1 MKINVIVCEY
11 NPLHNG
17 HLYLLEK
24 SKSLHPDCYTVCI
37 MSGNFV
43 QRGEAAILDKW
54 QRTKWALTAGADI
67 VIELPTFFALQT
79 ADKFAF
85 GAMKIAS
92 QLCDQGFISF
102 GSETDDITLLKDIA
116 KTILPQNSEFT
127 DKLQTYLTGNIPFA
141 IARQNAIIDCLAD
154 KYDKQLLKDTISSS
168 NCILAIEYIK
178 ALYILNSN
186 LKPNAVLRI
195 DSAYNDKELSGS
207 FSSATAIREAV
218 KNEYDISQTVPDYV
232 LKDLNNC
239 TLSYSS
245 YFDNI
250 ILYKLRTMPN
260 YLLSDIL
267 EVKEGIEN
275 LLIKAAS
282 RYNTL
287 DDLTAHATNKRYTT
301 SRIKRICYYILLD
314 ITRQKYQYFN
324 DKDAPIYARVLGF
337 KKEAQPLLKHIK
349 EHSKIPLITSV
360 KDGMENKEISP
371 LLGLDT
377 TATDIY
383 SLSLAG
389 QSSHS
394 KRDYTNKI
402 IVK

>member
-54 QRTKWALTAGADI
+54 QRTKWALNAGADI

-92 QLCDQGFISF
+92 RLCDQGSISF
-102 GSETDDITLLKDIA
+102 GSETDNITLLKDIA
-116 KTILPQNSEFT
+116 KTILPQNFEFT
-127 DKLQTYLTGNIPFA
+127 DKLQMYLTGNVPFA
-141 IARQNAIIDCLAD
+141 IARQNAITECLAD
-154 KYDKQLLKDTISSS
+154 KYNKQLLKETISSS

-178 ALYILNSN
+178 ALYILNST
-186 LKPNAVLRI
+186 LEPNAILRI
-195 DSAYNDKELSGS
+195 NSAYNDKELCGS
-207 FSSATAIREAV
+207 FSSATAIREAI
-218 KNEYDISQTVPDYV
+218 KNKNDISKAVPDYV
-232 LKDLNNC
+232 LEDLNNC

-250 ILYKLRTMPN
+250 ILYKLRTMSN
-260 YLLSDIL
+260 EKLSDIL
-267 EVKEGIEN
+267 DVKEGIEN
-275 LLIKAAS
+275 LLIKAAN

-287 DDLTAHATNKRYTT
+287 DDVITYATNKRYTA
-301 SRIKRICYYILLD
+301 SRIRRICCYILLN
-314 ITRQKYQYFN
+314 ITKSKYQYFN
-324 DKDAPIYARVLGF
+324 GKNAPIYARVLGF

-349 EHSKIPLITSV
+349 EHSSIPLITSA

-371 LLGLDT
+371 LLGLDI

-389 QSSHS
+389 QNSHS
-394 KRDYTNKI
+394 KRDYTHKI